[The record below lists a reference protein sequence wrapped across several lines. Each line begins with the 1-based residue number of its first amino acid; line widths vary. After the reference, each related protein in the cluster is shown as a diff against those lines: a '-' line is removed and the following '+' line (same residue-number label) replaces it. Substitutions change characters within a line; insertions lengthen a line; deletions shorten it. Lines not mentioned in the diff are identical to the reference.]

1 MKLSYA
7 VTDNTFRADKAC
19 SVHQM
24 VLGVKTL
31 IATLL
36 IDSCII
42 YSFFRKAS
50 DGNSCQYMITMNI
63 PTKCM
68 L

>member
-1 MKLSYA
+1 MKNSYI
-7 VTDNTFRADKAC
+7 VTDNTFPADKAS

-24 VLGVKTL
+24 VLVVKTL

-50 DGNSCQYMITMNI
+50 DGNSCQYIIFINI
-63 PTKCM
+63 PARHM